1 MKKKLVFLDQISQ
14 VGEISFWCRKTIK
27 VMLNQSV
34 ALEIPGIIAHQKKI
48 FFNGSIEVIII
59 RGENMNGKYS
69 LILRSARKL
78 KLCDYFHIYISH
90 KTTF

>member
-34 ALEIPGIIAHQKKI
+34 ALEIPGIIAHQK
-48 FFNGSIEVIII
+48 
-59 RGENMNGKYS
+59 EN
-69 LILRSARKL
+69 IL
-78 KLCDYFHIYISH
+78 
-90 KTTF
+90 